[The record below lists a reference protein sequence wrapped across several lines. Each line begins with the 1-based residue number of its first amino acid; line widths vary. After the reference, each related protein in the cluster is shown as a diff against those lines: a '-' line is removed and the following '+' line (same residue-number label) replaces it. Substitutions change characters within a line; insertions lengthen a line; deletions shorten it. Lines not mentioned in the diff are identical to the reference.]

1 MAIDS
6 KWLRAI
12 QVTKS
17 DAGGPD
23 LDLMIETHKEA
34 LRKAQDKDDTLNARH
49 HAQQIDA
56 LLPLK
61 KKQEKEGK

>member
-1 MAIDS
+1 M
-6 KWLRAI
+6 
-12 QVTKS
+12 TKS
-17 DAGGPD
+17 EAGGPD

-34 LRKAQDKDDTLNARH
+34 LRKAQDKGDTLNARH

-61 KKQEKEGK
+61 KKQEQEEQ